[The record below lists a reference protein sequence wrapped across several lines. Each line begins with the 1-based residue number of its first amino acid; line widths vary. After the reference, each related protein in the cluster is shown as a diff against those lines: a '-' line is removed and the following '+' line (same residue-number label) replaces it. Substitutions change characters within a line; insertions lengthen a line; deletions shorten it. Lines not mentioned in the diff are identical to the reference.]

1 MRMSKSVS
9 MSMRM
14 SKSLI
19 ISISVIVSVSM
30 SMDMGVVSG
39 GVSVEARWCGYGC
52 HSVWAGVLP
61 GVVMGDT

>member
-1 MRMSKSVS
+1 

-14 SKSLI
+14 SKSVRM
-19 ISISVIVSVSM
+19 SISVIVSVSVSM
-30 SMDMGVVSG
+30 SMGMGVVSG
-39 GVSVEARWCGYGC
+39 GVSVEARWYGYGC